1 MSGDELYL
9 GTEPMRNGLE
19 LDPKAVENYFNHLF
33 PFLEENLSISQFRGG
48 QSNPTYRV
56 ISGKHAWVIR
66 RKPPGPLLP
75 SAHAIDR
82 EYRVL
87 SALGKTN
94 VPVPKTYNL
103 CMDENIL
110 GTPFYVMEC
119 VNGPVYWDALLPG
132 KTMETR
138 GVVYDS
144 MNASIAKLH
153 QADFEFLELGDFGR
167 PGNYVDRQLKRWG
180 RQYLE
185 ADFERILE
193 MDLLI
198 EWLEDFI
205 AVEIVT
211 EEMIE
216 EIIRSEIEMYNYRSY
231 EEIDLLE
238 FMGRACPAFGMIGT
252 VVGLILMLG
261 STTSGGA
268 DIAGVMGGMSVALIT
283 TLYGV
288 LLAQIIFLPIASKRY
303 QIKETQVLLM
313 EMMREGLLY
322 LKRRELPETAAKD
335 LVIYLPPKL
344 RKKILLEE
352 QAAMNQDLGL

>member
-1 MSGDELYL
+1 MSDKL
-9 GTEPMRNGLE
+9 GTVIGLLIGATLVIFGIIWPDHLSNYYLFQLREFEMTLEALKQNGAPIEQIRAHQAAFQAFQDSWFGSISRFADLKS
-19 LDPKAVENYFNHLF
+19 LLIVLGGSYAATLVAFRFVDAIRAFNFIGHVF
-33 PFLEENLSISQFRGG
+33 IRAKQDDDFLEV
-48 QSNPTYRV
+48 YRTV
-56 ISGKHAWVIR
+56 LKLCE
-66 RKPPGPLLP
+66 K
-75 SAHAIDR
+75 
-82 EYRVL
+82 RVNKQMITDEEI
-87 SALGKTN
+87 AAVTN
-94 VPVPKTYNL
+94 
-103 CMDENIL
+103 
-110 GTPFYVMEC
+110 
-119 VNGPVYWDALLPG
+119 
-132 KTMETR
+132 
-138 GVVYDS
+138 
-144 MNASIAKLH
+144 
-153 QADFEFLELGDFGR
+153 Q
-167 PGNYVDRQLKRWG
+167 
-180 RQYLE
+180 
-185 ADFERILE
+185 
-193 MDLLI
+193 DLRN
-198 EWLEDFI
+198 WLQDFI

-344 RKKILLEE
+344 RKKILQEE

>member
-1 MSGDELYL
+1 MA
-9 GTEPMRNGLE
+9 NG
-19 LDPKAVENYFNHLF
+19 KQIY
-33 PFLEENLSISQFRGG
+33 
-48 QSNPTYRV
+48 T
-56 ISGKHAWVIR
+56 
-66 RKPPGPLLP
+66 
-75 SAHAIDR
+75 
-82 EYRVL
+82 
-87 SALGKTN
+87 TN
-94 VPVPKTYNL
+94 
-103 CMDENIL
+103 CQA
-110 GTPFYVMEC
+110 C
-119 VNGPVYWDALLPG
+119 
-132 KTMETR
+132 
-138 GVVYDS
+138 
-144 MNASIAKLH
+144 H
-153 QADFEFLELGDFGR
+153 QANGQGMPPAIKALAGSKKVT
-167 PGNYVDRQLKRWG
+167 GNIDCPISILLNGIQGSAMQSFAEQLSD
-180 RQYLE
+180 E
-185 ADFERILE
+185 EIAAVSNN
-193 MDLLI
+193 DLRN
-198 EWLEDFI
+198 WLQDFI

-303 QIKETQVLLM
+303 KIKETQVLLM

-335 LVIYLPPKL
+335 LIIYLPPKL

>member
-1 MSGDELYL
+1 MSDKL
-9 GTEPMRNGLE
+9 GTVIGLLIGATLVVFGIVWPDHLSNYYLYQLREFEMTLESLKLNGSPIEQIRAHQAAFQAFQDSWFGSISRFADLKSLLIVLGGSYAATLVAFRFVDAIRAFNFIGHVFMRAKQ
-19 LDPKAVENYFNHLF
+19 DDD
-33 PFLEENLSISQFRGG
+33 FLEV
-48 QSNPTYRV
+48 YRTV
-56 ISGKHAWVIR
+56 LRLCEK
-66 RKPPGPLLP
+66 
-75 SAHAIDR
+75 
-82 EYRVL
+82 RVNKQMITDEEI
-87 SALGKTN
+87 AAVTN
-94 VPVPKTYNL
+94 
-103 CMDENIL
+103 
-110 GTPFYVMEC
+110 
-119 VNGPVYWDALLPG
+119 
-132 KTMETR
+132 
-138 GVVYDS
+138 
-144 MNASIAKLH
+144 
-153 QADFEFLELGDFGR
+153 Q
-167 PGNYVDRQLKRWG
+167 
-180 RQYLE
+180 
-185 ADFERILE
+185 
-193 MDLLI
+193 DLRN
-198 EWLEDFI
+198 WLQDFI

-344 RKKILLEE
+344 RKKVLLEE
-352 QAAMNQDLGL
+352 QASMNQDLGL

>member
-1 MSGDELYL
+1 MSDKL
-9 GTEPMRNGLE
+9 GTLIGLLIGATLVIFGIIWPDHLSNYYLFQLREFEMTLEALKQNGAPIEQIRAHQAAFQAFQDSWFGSISRFADLKS
-19 LDPKAVENYFNHLF
+19 LLIVLGGSYAATLVAFRFVDAIRAFNFIGHVF
-33 PFLEENLSISQFRGG
+33 IRAKQDDDFLEV
-48 QSNPTYRV
+48 YRTV
-56 ISGKHAWVIR
+56 LKLCE
-66 RKPPGPLLP
+66 K
-75 SAHAIDR
+75 
-82 EYRVL
+82 RVNKQMITDEEI
-87 SALGKTN
+87 AAVTN
-94 VPVPKTYNL
+94 
-103 CMDENIL
+103 
-110 GTPFYVMEC
+110 
-119 VNGPVYWDALLPG
+119 
-132 KTMETR
+132 
-138 GVVYDS
+138 
-144 MNASIAKLH
+144 
-153 QADFEFLELGDFGR
+153 Q
-167 PGNYVDRQLKRWG
+167 
-180 RQYLE
+180 
-185 ADFERILE
+185 
-193 MDLLI
+193 DLRN
-198 EWLEDFI
+198 WLQDFI

>member
-1 MSGDELYL
+1 MSDKL
-9 GTEPMRNGLE
+9 GTVIGLLIGATLVVFGIVWPDHLSNYYLYQLREFEMTLETMKLNGSPIEQIRAHQAAFQTFQDSWFGSISRFADLKSLLIVLGGSYAATLVAFRFVDAIRAFNFIGHVFMRAKQ
-19 LDPKAVENYFNHLF
+19 DDD
-33 PFLEENLSISQFRGG
+33 FLEV
-48 QSNPTYRV
+48 YRTV
-56 ISGKHAWVIR
+56 LKLCE
-66 RKPPGPLLP
+66 K
-75 SAHAIDR
+75 
-82 EYRVL
+82 RVNKQMITDEEI
-87 SALGKTN
+87 AAVTN
-94 VPVPKTYNL
+94 
-103 CMDENIL
+103 
-110 GTPFYVMEC
+110 
-119 VNGPVYWDALLPG
+119 
-132 KTMETR
+132 
-138 GVVYDS
+138 
-144 MNASIAKLH
+144 
-153 QADFEFLELGDFGR
+153 Q
-167 PGNYVDRQLKRWG
+167 
-180 RQYLE
+180 
-185 ADFERILE
+185 
-193 MDLLI
+193 DLRN
-198 EWLEDFI
+198 WLQDFI

-313 EMMREGLLY
+313 EMIREGLLY

-344 RKKILLEE
+344 RKKVLLEE
-352 QAAMNQDLGL
+352 QASMNQDLGL